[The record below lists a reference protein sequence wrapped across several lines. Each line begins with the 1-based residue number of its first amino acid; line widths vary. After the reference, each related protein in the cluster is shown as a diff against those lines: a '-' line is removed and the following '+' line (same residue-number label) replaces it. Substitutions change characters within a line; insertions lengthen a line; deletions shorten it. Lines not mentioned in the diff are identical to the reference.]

1 MAVNTRVEA
10 AGAAGK
16 PPFPDMVWIPGGT
29 FQMVSDQHYSEERPV
44 HRAAV
49 DGFWMDLRAGHQ
61 REVCAF
67 RRETGHTTF
76 AEIPPDP
83 AQYPGALPEMLLPD
97 RSSSS
102 SQRRGQIRVR
112 A

>member
-10 AGAAGK
+10 ADVAGK

-29 FQMVSDQHYSEERPV
+29 FQMGSDQHYSEERPV

-49 DGFWMDLRAGHQ
+49 DGFWMDRAPVTNE
-61 REVCAF
+61 RFARFVE
-67 RRETGHTTF
+67 ETGHTTF
-76 AEIPPDP
+76 AEIPRTRRNIP
-83 AQYPGALPEMLLPD
+83 ARFPRCCTPD

-102 SQRRGQIRVR
+102 SQM
-112 A
+112 